1 MKLPKHLIVVN
12 ILIAGM
18 VGSFGSTV
26 LAIDDRVD
34 LVEFDARH
42 FSRPTIID
50 NKWMPLKPGMQ
61 LVYEGS
67 AVEDGKK
74 IAHRVIW
81 TITDLVKVINGIETV
96 VVWDR
101 DFSDG
106 RLEES
111 ELVYRAQD
119 DDGNV
124 WHMGELFEFYD
135 DKGFVGAKVWL
146 AGHLGAKAGIIME
159 GKPGEGM
166 PSYSQGFSD
175 APYNWSDRGQVR
187 KVGEK
192 VTVPAGTF
200 EDVVITEE
208 WSKEEPAAVQLKYN
222 APGIGTIKIAW
233 EGNDPTKEG
242 LELTKIL
249 QLNAREMDRVR
260 SEALKLEERAY
271 VYSRTD
277 PARRRQSATR
287 MAR

>member
-1 MKLPKHLIVVN
+1 MKLPEHLIVVN

-26 LAIDDRVD
+26 LAIDDRAD

-101 DFSDG
+101 DFADG
-106 RLEES
+106 KLEES
-111 ELVYRAQD
+111 ELVFRAQD

-124 WHMGELFEFYD
+124 WHMGELVEFYD

-146 AGHLGAKAGIIME
+146 AGQLGAKAGIIMK
-159 GKPGEGM
+159 GKPAEGM
-166 PSYSQGFSD
+166 PSYSQGFAD
-175 APYNWSDRGQVR
+175 APYNWSDRGQVQ

-200 EDVVITEE
+200 EDVVVTEE
-208 WSKEEPAAVQLKYN
+208 WSKNEPGAPQLKYY
-222 APGIGTIKIAW
+222 APGIGSIKGGW
-233 EGNDPTKEG
+233 EGNDPNLERF
-242 LELTKIL
+242 ELTKVL
-249 QLNAREMDRVR
+249 QLDAREMDSVR

-271 VYSRTD
+271 VYCRTE
-277 PARRRQSATR
+277 PARRRQQ
-287 MAR
+287 